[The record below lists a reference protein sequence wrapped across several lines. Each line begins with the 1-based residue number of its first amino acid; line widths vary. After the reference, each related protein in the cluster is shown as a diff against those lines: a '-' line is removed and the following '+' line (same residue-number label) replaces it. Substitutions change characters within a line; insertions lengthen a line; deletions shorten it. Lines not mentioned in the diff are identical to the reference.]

1 MLECSRINLHNLS
14 VWQSLFCP
22 QTKGY
27 CVFNR
32 LTLSGRTF

>member
-22 QTKGY
+22 QNQGIL
-27 CVFNR
+27 CV
-32 LTLSGRTF
+32 